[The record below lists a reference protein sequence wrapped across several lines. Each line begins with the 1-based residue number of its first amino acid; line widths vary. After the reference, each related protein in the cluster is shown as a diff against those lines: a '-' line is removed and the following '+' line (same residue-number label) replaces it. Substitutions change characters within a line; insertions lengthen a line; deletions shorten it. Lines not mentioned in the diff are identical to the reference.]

1 MTYATFGNYIVFKEL
16 AADALGRLCRAG
28 ELDRN
33 GLGRVVWLRIF
44 DGAAVPRGDLLE
56 QLTTARRVGDVLQA
70 ANVAAGPRYF
80 DVDGVPALATDHVSA
95 QPLSRVFE
103 AAHHEGFP
111 VPVDNA
117 LLILEKIALG
127 LAAALTV
134 EVGGNAL
141 VHGCLHPGLVLVS
154 NDGEAQVSAFGVAD
168 QLLGVLDDAA
178 AAAELAPYL
187 APEVL
192 VTRTAS
198 KRGDVYSLG
207 AVLYHLL
214 TGRPLAADPA
224 ERSGAVA
231 DAELAY
237 DDSPVPDDIKALLNR
252 ALATRAEE
260 RFSSAADFK
269 KELDKLLYGGAY
281 SPTTFN
287 LALFMDRLFRSDI
300 EAEEKERMAEKELDP
315 APYLAPEPEPEA
327 AAGAPAPR
335 GGGRGPL
342 IGIAVAAVAVAI
354 VAVVMLNRSPPA
366 PPPPATPTAEEVA
379 ARKQADDERLQ
390 MLVQQL
396 VQERMA
402 EKELEIRSE
411 LETRQARID
420 ELQRQLRESQQRSTA
435 GRATAAE
442 ARQQAEIER
451 QLAAAEAEQRRQQEA
466 LEAERQRLLE
476 ESRKQLEAQR
486 AATATAVAEEESE
499 QRVAAVA
506 AVETATP
513 PAAAPAAAPTATPTA
528 TAAPAARVAAT
539 ATTAVGEP
547 VRENQFV
554 EPELVDVAPVVL
566 REAPVTWPRQALRSS
581 RRGMT
586 IVRALVNADGA
597 VEDVE
602 VLRADHDGFG
612 IPQAVTAAVR
622 EYRFR
627 PGEKDGVIVK
637 TWATVTVRYW
647 FRDR

>member
-1 MTYATFGNYIVFKEL
+1 MSYATFGNYVVLKEV
-16 AADALGRLCRAG
+16 ATDALGRLCRAG
-28 ELDRN
+28 ELDRS
-33 GLGRVVWLRIF
+33 GLARVVWLRVF
-44 DGAAVPRGDLLE
+44 DGAAVPRGDVRE
-56 QLTTARRVGDVLQA
+56 QLPTARRVGDVLQA
-70 ANVAAGPRYF
+70 ANVAAGPRYLE
-80 DVDGVPALATDHVSA
+80 VGGVPALATDYMPA
-95 QPLSRVFE
+95 QPLSRVFA
-103 AAHHEGFP
+103 AAHDEGFP

-134 EVGGNAL
+134 EVGGSAL

-154 NDGEAQVSAFGVAD
+154 TDGEGQVAAFGVAD
-168 QLLGVLDDAA
+168 QLLGVLDDAD

-207 AVLYHLL
+207 AILYHLL
-214 TGRPLAADPA
+214 TGRPLPAAPED
-224 ERSGAVA
+224 RVGAVDA
-231 DAELAY
+231 AELAY
-237 DDSPVPDDIKALLNR
+237 DDSPVPADIATLLTR

-300 EAEEKERMAEKELDP
+300 EAEEKERLAEGELDLT
-315 APYLAPEPEPEA
+315 PYLAPEPAPEPEP
-327 AAGAPAPR
+327 AAGAPAGR

-342 IGIAVAAVAVAI
+342 IGIAVAAVAVAV
-354 VAVVMLNRSPPA
+354 VAVVMLNRSPA
-366 PPPPATPTAEEVA
+366 PPPVPPTPTAEEVA
-379 ARKQADDERLQ
+379 ARQQAEDERLQ
-390 MLVQQL
+390 ALVQQL
-396 VQERMA
+396 VQQQMA
-402 EKELEIRSE
+402 EKEQEIRSE
-411 LETRQARID
+411 LEDRQLRID
-420 ELQRQLRESQQRSTA
+420 ELQRQLRESQQRSA
-435 GRATAAE
+435 GGGISAEE

-451 QLAAAEAEQRRQQEA
+451 QLAAAEQQQRRQQEA

-476 ESRKQLEAQR
+476 ESRKQVQAQR
-486 AATATAVAEEESE
+486 AATATAVAEQEA
-499 QRVAAVA
+499 QRRVAAV
-506 AVETATP
+506 VETPTP
-513 PAAAPAAAPTATPTA
+513 PAAAVAAPTA
-528 TAAPAARVAAT
+528 TAAPARQVAAA
-539 ATTAVGEP
+539 ATTAVAEP
-547 VRENQFV
+547 VQRNQFV
-554 EPELVDVAPVVL
+554 EPEHVDVAPVVL
-566 REAPVTWPRQALRSS
+566 KEAPVTWPRQAVRSS

-597 VEDVE
+597 VENVE

-622 EYRFR
+622 EYRFK
-627 PGEKDGVIVK
+627 PAEKDGVRVT

>member
-1 MTYATFGNYIVFKEL
+1 MTYATFGNYVVFKEL

-28 ELDRN
+28 ELDRS
-33 GLGRVVWLRIF
+33 GFGRVVWLRIF
-44 DGAAVPRGDLLE
+44 DGAAVPRSDLLE
-56 QLTTARRVGDVLQA
+56 QLPTARRVGDVLQA
-70 ANVAAGPRYF
+70 ANVAAGPRYLE
-80 DVDGVPALATDHVSA
+80 VGGIPALATDHVPA
-95 QPLSRVFE
+95 QPLSRVFS
-103 AAHHEGFP
+103 AAHDEGFP

-141 VHGCLHPGLVLVS
+141 VHGCLHPGLVRVS

-168 QLLGVLDDAA
+168 QLLGVLDDPT
-178 AAAELAPYL
+178 AAAELVPYL

-207 AVLYHLL
+207 AILFHLL

-224 ERSGAVA
+224 ERAGAVDA
-231 DAELAY
+231 AELAY
-237 DDSPVPDDIKALLNR
+237 DDSPVPADIKALLTR
-252 ALATRAEE
+252 ALAARAEE

-287 LALFMDRLFRSDI
+287 LALFMDRLFRADI
-300 EAEEKERMAEKELDP
+300 EAEEKERLAEREVDP
-315 APYLAPEPEPEA
+315 EPYLAPEPEPEPEG

-342 IGIAVAAVAVAI
+342 IGIAVAAVLVAI
-354 VAVVMLNRSPPA
+354 VAVVMLNRSPSA
-366 PPPPATPTAEEVA
+366 PPVPPTPTAEEVA
-379 ARKQADDERLQ
+379 ARKQAEDERLQ

-396 VQERMA
+396 VQQQME
-402 EKELEIRSE
+402 EKEQEIRTE
-411 LETRQARID
+411 LEARQARID
-420 ELQRQLRESQQRSTA
+420 DLQRQLRESQQRSEGGAITA
-435 GRATAAE
+435 EE

-486 AATATAVAEEESE
+486 AATATAVAEQEAE
-499 QRVAAVA
+499 QRVAAV
-506 AVETATP
+506 VETPTP
-513 PAAAPAAAPTATPTA
+513 RPAAPAAQPTAPAPTA
-528 TAAPAARVAAT
+528 TAAAAGPAAAVPTAAAKPVA
-539 ATTAVGEP
+539 
-547 VRENQFV
+547 ENQYL
-554 EPELVDVAPVVL
+554 EPALVDVAPVVL
-566 REAPVTWPRQALRSS
+566 KEAPVTWPRQAVRSS

-597 VEDVE
+597 VEEVE

-612 IPQAVTAAVR
+612 IPQAVMASVR

-627 PGEKDGVIVK
+627 PAEKDGVRVK